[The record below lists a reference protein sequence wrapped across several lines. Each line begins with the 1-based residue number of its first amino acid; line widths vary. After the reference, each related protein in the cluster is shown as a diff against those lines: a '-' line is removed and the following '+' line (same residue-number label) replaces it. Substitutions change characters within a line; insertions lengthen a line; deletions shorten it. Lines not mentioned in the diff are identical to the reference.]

1 MSPFEADM
9 ARFDEAFRAAGA
21 ISTDPDGFAWIDASK
36 VPDGMLR
43 AFRRLVEYGYANGLM
58 P

>member
-1 MSPFEADM
+1 M

-21 ISTDPDGFAWIDASK
+21 IRTDPDGFAWIDASK